1 MPLPMPHD
9 GEEHEAFMGRCMTAM
24 ENESGELKDAPH
36 KQRVAVCMSQWRT
49 KKMADLD
56 VDLKEAER
64 IYLNEPHF
72 HGTIIKSDP
81 DKHFVLAP
89 VLVPGEADRQGD
101 VVSVEE
107 IEKCAHM
114 FLEDIRER
122 PGDTDLMHRI
132 EVKKEDVAISESYV
146 ALIDMEVA
154 GHKIV
159 KGTWMLGMS
168 IKNETIW
175 KMIQDGILT
184 GLSIFGVGQRTLV
197 QAEQT

>member
-9 GEEHEAFMGRCMTAM
+9 GEEHDAFMGRCMTAM

-49 KKMADLD
+49 KKMDELD

-64 IYLNEPHF
+64 LYFNDPHF
-72 HGTIIKSDP
+72 HGIIIKGDP
-81 DKHFVLAP
+81 GDHYILAP
-89 VLVPGEADRQGD
+89 VLVPGEPDLQGD
-101 VVSVEE
+101 VISAEE
-107 IEKCAHM
+107 IEKSAHI
-114 FLEDIRER
+114 FLEEIRER
-122 PGDTDLMHRI
+122 EEDTDLMHRI
-132 EVKKEDVAISESYV
+132 QVTNEDVAIVETYV
-146 ALIDMEVA
+146 VRADTEIS

-168 IKNETIW
+168 IKDDTIW
-175 KMIQDGILT
+175 KMIQDGKLT

-197 QAEQT
+197 AES